1 MDSRT
6 EGTTCGGLASGWKN
20 ACRDSYVETSV
31 VYGKESRWWW
41 RLALMPSEFCPGL
54 GTVVKCNLVRTSVHL
69 SFLFSL
75 GHLSVAAIFGV
86 NSPRMSQ
93 SKTMTETTVARQLI
107 DSHVWR
113 NFVNLCLPSCSLVSP
128 NFSCQIPSSMA
139 DNYILALSWDYH
151 TVNTTNTTHLSQG
164 NVWNEV
170 ILLLAI
176 NSIPSVW
183 LKRKKHN
190 VRAVS

>member
-6 EGTTCGGLASGWKN
+6 EGTTCGGLTSGWRMH
-20 ACRDSYVETSV
+20 AETAMIETSV
-31 VYGKESRWWW
+31 VYRKERGWWW
-41 RLALMPSEFCPGL
+41 RLALMPSEFSPGL

-69 SFLFSL
+69 SFSFSL
-75 GHLSVAAIFGV
+75 GHLPVAMIFGV
-86 NSPRMSQ
+86 NWPHMSQ
-93 SKTMTETTVARQLI
+93 SKTMTGATVARQLI

-139 DNYILALSWDYH
+139 GTCILALSWDYH
-151 TVNTTNTTHLSQG
+151 TVNTTNTTQLSQSSI
-164 NVWNEV
+164 WNEM

-176 NSIPSVW
+176 ISIPSVW
-183 LKRKKHN
+183 LKRKKHDVIIVN
-190 VRAVS
+190 